1 MESELPYIYCP
12 FPSRTNPH
20 VGHTRE
26 HLDEWTRRTGLVHR
40 ESARERFEHA
50 DFGAFVGM
58 VYPTANAEHL
68 DLVADWFVWL
78 FLVDD
83 QLDDGHLG
91 HTPER
96 VRDVVERMRAVVEGS
111 GPGPEGDKE
120 APAALVALADLW
132 ERTIPQAAPH
142 WRTRF
147 AWHLMRYLTT
157 ATTWEAGNR
166 AEGVVPAEATY
177 IANRR
182 HTGAIHV
189 CMDLIEI
196 VTGTGAPESVHN
208 DARFITALEASCN
221 VVCWAND
228 VYSYEKEQ
236 VLGEIHNLVHLVRHH
251 RGYGKQQALE
261 HVCAEIATE
270 TRRFLAAEA
279 ELLSL
284 HPDLGGLLVP
294 YLDGMRSWM
303 RGNLDWSRQTPRYN
317 PAEVG
322 QYAEPEAYLEESVLG
337 VGGEATEPGAG
348 VPRQAPGGA
357 RHDTAGERLR
367 AGHGPR

>member
-1 MESELPYIYCP
+1 MTGEDPDPPVESELPDIYCP
-12 FPSRTNPH
+12 FPQRTNPH

-26 HLDEWTRRTGLVHR
+26 HLDSWTRSTGLVHR
-40 ESARERFEHA
+40 ESARERFEQA
-50 DFGAFVGM
+50 DFAAFVGM
-58 VYPTANAEHL
+58 VHPTADPGQL

-91 HTPER
+91 RDPER
-96 VRDVVERMRAVVEGS
+96 VRHVVARMRAVVDGTAPDPE
-111 GPGPEGDKE
+111 PGEDLPR
-120 APAALVALADLW
+120 AVVALTDLW
-132 ERTIPQAAPH
+132 ERTVPDVPPH

-147 AWHLMRYLTT
+147 AFHLVAYLTT

-166 AEGVVPAEATY
+166 ADGVVPSEETY
-177 IANRR
+177 IAKRR

-196 VTGTGAPESVHN
+196 VAGIEAPASIHN
-208 DARFITALEASCN
+208 DPRFITALEAACN

-251 RGYGKQQALE
+251 RGLGEQEALDL
-261 HVCAEIATE
+261 VAERIATE
-270 TRRFLAAEA
+270 TERFLTAED
-279 ELLSL
+279 ELLELYPQLS
-284 HPDLGGLLVP
+284 GLLVP

-303 RGNLDWSRQTPRYN
+303 RGNLDWSMRTPRYN
-317 PAEVG
+317 PADVSQYEEPG
-322 QYAEPEAYLEESVLG
+322 QYLEEAVLG
-337 VGGEATEPGAG
+337 IAA
-348 VPRQAPGGA
+348 
-357 RHDTAGERLR
+357 DR
-367 AGHGPR
+367 AGHARG

>member
-1 MESELPYIYCP
+1 MESELPDIYCP
-12 FPSRTNPH
+12 FPQRTNPH
-20 VGHTRE
+20 VGHTRA
-26 HLDEWTRRTGLVHR
+26 HLDEWTRNTGLVHR
-40 ESARERFEHA
+40 DSARDRFIQA

-58 VYPTANAEHL
+58 VYPTADSKHL

-91 HTPER
+91 RSPER
-96 VRDVVERMRAVVEGS
+96 VRDVVDLMRTVIEADT
-111 GPGPEGDKE
+111 PGALPDGQL
-120 APAALVALADLW
+120 PAAVVALADLW
-132 ERTIPQAAPH
+132 KRTTPSAAAH

-147 AWHLMRYLTT
+147 GWHLTTYLTT

-166 AEGVVPAEATY
+166 AAGVVPSEETY
-177 IANRR
+177 IAKRR

-196 VTGTGAPESVHN
+196 VAGIEAPESIHN
-208 DARFITALEASCN
+208 DSRFITALEASCN

-251 RGYGKQQALE
+251 RGYGERQALE
-261 HVCAEIATE
+261 HVCAEITTE
-270 TRRFLAAEA
+270 TKRFLAAEA
-279 ELLSL
+279 ELLAAYPQLSWML
-284 HPDLGGLLVP
+284 TP

-303 RGNLDWSRQTPRYN
+303 RGNLDWSRETPRYN
-317 PAEVG
+317 PADVS
-322 QYAEPEAYLEESVLG
+322 QYEEPEEYLEATVLG
-337 VGGEATEPGAG
+337 V
-348 VPRQAPGGA
+348 VP
-357 RHDTAGERLR
+357 D
-367 AGHGPR
+367 

>member
-1 MESELPYIYCP
+1 MESELPDIYCP
-12 FPSRTNPH
+12 FPQRTNPH
-20 VGHTRE
+20 VGHTRV
-26 HLDEWTRRTGLVHR
+26 HLDTWIRNTGLVHR
-40 ESARERFEHA
+40 DSARDRFEQA

-58 VYPTANAEHL
+58 VHPTADSKSL

-91 HTPER
+91 RSPER
-96 VRDVVERMRAVVEGS
+96 VRDVVASMRSVIEGAGTGTMPDEDLPAAVV
-111 GPGPEGDKE
+111 
-120 APAALVALADLW
+120 ALVDLW
-132 ERTIPQAAPH
+132 ERTTPSAPAH

-147 AWHLMRYLTT
+147 GRHLTTYLTT
-157 ATTWEAGNR
+157 ATTWETGNR
-166 AEGVVPAEATY
+166 AAGVVPSEEAY
-177 IANRR
+177 IAKRR

-196 VTGTGAPESVHN
+196 VAGIEAPESIHD

-270 TRRFLAAEA
+270 TKRFLTAET
-279 ELLSL
+279 ELLAAYPQLSW
-284 HPDLGGLLVP
+284 LLTP

-303 RGNLDWSRQTPRYN
+303 RGNLDWSQQTPRYN
-317 PAEVG
+317 PADVS
-322 QYAEPEAYLEESVLG
+322 QYDEPEEYLEATVLG
-337 VGGEATEPGAG
+337 V
-348 VPRQAPGGA
+348 A
-357 RHDTAGERLR
+357 RN
-367 AGHGPR
+367 

>member
-1 MESELPYIYCP
+1 MDSELPDIYCP
-12 FPSRTNPH
+12 FPQRTNPH
-20 VGHTRE
+20 VAHTRS
-26 HLDEWTRRTGLVHR
+26 HLDAWIRNTGLVHR
-40 ESARERFEHA
+40 DSAMERFEQA

-58 VYPTANAEHL
+58 VYPTADAERL

-91 HTPER
+91 RSPER
-96 VRDVVERMRAVVEGS
+96 VRDVVAVMRSVIEGKGTGTTPDEELPAAVV
-111 GPGPEGDKE
+111 
-120 APAALVALADLW
+120 ALVDLW
-132 ERTIPQAAPH
+132 ERTTPNAAAH
-142 WRTRF
+142 WRARF
-147 AWHLMRYLTT
+147 GWHLTEYLTT
-157 ATTWEAGNR
+157 TTTWEAGNR
-166 AEGVVPAEATY
+166 AAGVVPSEETY
-177 IANRR
+177 IARRR

-196 VTGTGAPESVHN
+196 VAGIEAPESIHN
-208 DARFITALEASCN
+208 DSRFITALEASCN

-251 RGYGKQQALE
+251 RGYDKRKALE
-261 HVCAEIATE
+261 HVCAETDRE

-279 ELLSL
+279 ELLSSYPQL
-284 HPDLGGLLVP
+284 SGILLP

-317 PAEVG
+317 PADVG
-322 QYAEPEAYLEESVLG
+322 QYEEPEEYLEATVLG
-337 VGGEATEPGAG
+337 V
-348 VPRQAPGGA
+348 A
-357 RHDTAGERLR
+357 RD
-367 AGHGPR
+367 

>member
-1 MESELPYIYCP
+1 MLTTSAAGTTGEDHDPPVESELPDIYCP
-12 FPSRTNPH
+12 FPQRTNPH
-20 VGHTRE
+20 VAHVRE
-26 HLDEWTRRTGLVHR
+26 HLDSWTRNTGLVHR
-40 ESARERFEHA
+40 DSARDRFEQA

-58 VYPTANAEHL
+58 VYPTADSENL

-91 HTPER
+91 RSPDR
-96 VRDVVERMRAVVEGS
+96 VRSVVEVMRSVVEG
-111 GPGPEGDKE
+111 GARPVTEGL
-120 APAALVALADLW
+120 PAAVVALVDLW
-132 ERTIPQAAPH
+132 ERTVPAAAPQ
-142 WRTRF
+142 WRRRF
-147 AWHLMRYLTT
+147 TYHLMTYLTT

-166 AEGVVPAEATY
+166 AAGVVPDEATY
-177 IANRR
+177 IEKRR

-196 VTGTGAPESVHN
+196 VAGIEAPESIHN
-208 DARFITALEASCN
+208 DPRFITALEASCN

-251 RGYGKQQALE
+251 RGYGKQESLD

-270 TRRFLAAEA
+270 TERFLTAEA
-279 ELLSL
+279 ELLAAYPQL
-284 HPDLGGLLVP
+284 DWMLEP

-317 PAEVG
+317 PADVS
-322 QYAEPEAYLEESVLG
+322 QYKEPEQYLEATVLG
-337 VGGEATEPGAG
+337 VP
-348 VPRQAPGGA
+348 Q
-357 RHDTAGERLR
+357 D
-367 AGHGPR
+367 

>member
-1 MESELPYIYCP
+1 MESELPDIYCP
-12 FPSRTNPH
+12 FPQRTNPH
-20 VGHTRE
+20 VGHTRV
-26 HLDEWTRRTGLVHR
+26 HLDSWIRNTGLVHR
-40 ESARERFEHA
+40 DSARERFDQA

-58 VYPTANAEHL
+58 VYPNAGSKNL

-91 HTPER
+91 RSPER
-96 VRDVVERMRAVVEGS
+96 VRDVVAVMRSVIEGTGTGTLPDEDLPAAVV
-111 GPGPEGDKE
+111 
-120 APAALVALADLW
+120 ALVDLW
-132 ERTIPQAAPH
+132 ERTTPTAAAH

-147 AWHLMRYLTT
+147 GWHLTTYLTT

-166 AEGVVPAEATY
+166 AAGVVPSEETY
-177 IANRR
+177 IAKRR

-196 VTGTGAPESVHN
+196 VAGIEAPESIHN
-208 DARFITALEASCN
+208 DSRFIAALEASCN

-236 VLGEIHNLVHLVRHH
+236 MLGEIHNLVHLVRHH

-270 TRRFLAAEA
+270 TERFLTAEA
-279 ELLSL
+279 ELLAAYPQLSWML
-284 HPDLGGLLVP
+284 AP

-317 PAEVG
+317 PADVS
-322 QYAEPEAYLEESVLG
+322 QYEEPEEYLEATVLG
-337 VGGEATEPGAG
+337 VAQG
-348 VPRQAPGGA
+348 
-357 RHDTAGERLR
+357 
-367 AGHGPR
+367 

>member
-1 MESELPYIYCP
+1 MLTTSVAGTTGEDHDPPVESELPDIYCP
-12 FPSRTNPH
+12 FPQRTNPH
-20 VGHTRE
+20 VGHVRE
-26 HLDEWTRRTGLVHR
+26 HLDSWTRNTGLVHR
-40 ESARERFEHA
+40 DSARDRFEQA

-58 VYPTANAEHL
+58 VYPTADSENL

-91 HTPER
+91 RSPDR
-96 VRDVVERMRAVVEGS
+96 VRSVVEVMRSVVERGARPADEGLLTAVV
-111 GPGPEGDKE
+111 
-120 APAALVALADLW
+120 ALVDLW
-132 ERTIPQAAPH
+132 ERTVPAAAPQ
-142 WRTRF
+142 WRRRF
-147 AWHLMRYLTT
+147 TYHLMKYLTT

-166 AEGVVPAEATY
+166 ADGVVPAEATY
-177 IANRR
+177 IEKRR

-196 VTGTGAPESVHN
+196 VAGIEAPESIHN
-208 DARFITALEASCN
+208 DPRFITALEASCN

-251 RGYGKQQALE
+251 RGYGKQESLD

-270 TRRFLAAEA
+270 TERFLSAEA
-279 ELLSL
+279 ELLAAY
-284 HPDLGGLLVP
+284 PQLGWMLEP

-317 PAEVG
+317 PADVS
-322 QYAEPEAYLEESVLG
+322 QYKEPEQYLEATVLG
-337 VGGEATEPGAG
+337 VP
-348 VPRQAPGGA
+348 Q
-357 RHDTAGERLR
+357 D
-367 AGHGPR
+367 

>member
-1 MESELPYIYCP
+1 MESELPDIYCP
-12 FPSRTNPH
+12 FPQRTNPH
-20 VGHTRE
+20 VGHTRV
-26 HLDEWTRRTGLVHR
+26 HLDSWIRNTGLVHR
-40 ESARERFEHA
+40 DSAMKRFEQA

-58 VYPTANAEHL
+58 VYPTADSKNL

-91 HTPER
+91 RSPER
-96 VRDVVERMRAVVEGS
+96 VRDVVAVMCSVIEGKGTGTPPDEELPAAVV
-111 GPGPEGDKE
+111 
-120 APAALVALADLW
+120 ALVDLW
-132 ERTIPQAAPH
+132 ERTIPTAAAH

-147 AWHLMRYLTT
+147 GWHLTTYLTT
-157 ATTWEAGNR
+157 TTTWEAGNR
-166 AEGVVPAEATY
+166 AADVVPSEETY
-177 IANRR
+177 IAKRR

-196 VTGTGAPESVHN
+196 VAGIEAPESIHN
-208 DARFITALEASCN
+208 DSRFITALEASCN

-270 TRRFLAAEA
+270 TERFLTAEA
-279 ELLSL
+279 ELLTAYPQLSWML
-284 HPDLGGLLVP
+284 TP

-317 PAEVG
+317 PADVS
-322 QYAEPEAYLEESVLG
+322 QYTAPEQYLESTVLG
-337 VGGEATEPGAG
+337 T
-348 VPRQAPGGA
+348 A
-357 RHDTAGERLR
+357 RD
-367 AGHGPR
+367 

>member
-1 MESELPYIYCP
+1 MESELPDIYCP
-12 FPSRTNPH
+12 FPQRSNPH

-26 HLDEWTRRTGLVHR
+26 HLAAWTRRTGLVHR
-40 ESARERFEHA
+40 ESARKRFEEA

-58 VYPTANAEHL
+58 VYPTADSEDL

-91 HTPER
+91 RSPER
-96 VRDVVERMRAVVEGS
+96 VRDVVARMRAVVEG
-111 GPGPEGDKE
+111 GAPTPLPGEE
-120 APAALVALADLW
+120 LPAAVVALLDLW
-132 ERTIPQAAPH
+132 ERTVVRAAPH

-147 AWHLMRYLTT
+147 AWHLMTYLTT

-166 AEGVVPAEATY
+166 ADGVVPSEAAY
-177 IANRR
+177 ITNRR

-196 VTGTGAPESVHN
+196 VAGIEAPESIHN
-208 DARFITALEASCN
+208 DPRFITALEASCN

-251 RGYGKQQALE
+251 RGYGEQQALD
-261 HVCAEIATE
+261 HVCAEIAAETE
-270 TRRFLAAEA
+270 RFFTAED
-279 ELLSL
+279 ELIEMYPQLS
-284 HPDLGGLLVP
+284 DMLVP

-317 PAEVG
+317 PADVS
-322 QYAEPEAYLEESVLG
+322 QYEEPGAYLEETVLG
-337 VGGEATEPGAG
+337 VA
-348 VPRQAPGGA
+348 V
-357 RHDTAGERLR
+357 DR
-367 AGHGPR
+367 AGHGGARS

>member
-1 MESELPYIYCP
+1 MESELPDIYCP
-12 FPSRTNPH
+12 FPQRSNPH
-20 VGHTRE
+20 VSHTRE
-26 HLDEWTRRTGLVHR
+26 HLDAWTRRTGLVHR
-40 ESARERFEHA
+40 ESARRRFQQA

-58 VYPTANAEHL
+58 VHPTANSEHL

-91 HTPER
+91 RSPDR
-96 VRDVVERMRAVVEGS
+96 VRDVVERMRAVVEGRA
-111 GPGPEGDKE
+111 PAPAPDEE
-120 APAALVALADLW
+120 TPAALVALADLW
-132 ERTIPQAAPH
+132 ERTVPQAAAH

-147 AWHLMRYLTT
+147 TWHLMTYLTT

-166 AEGVVPAEATY
+166 ADGIVPSETVY
-177 IANRR
+177 IAKRR

-196 VTGTGAPESVHN
+196 VAGIGAPESIHN

-251 RGYGKQQALE
+251 RGYGERQALE
-261 HVCAEIATE
+261 HVCEEIAAETE
-270 TRRFLAAEA
+270 RFLGAER
-279 ELLSL
+279 ELLGR
-284 HPDLGGLLVP
+284 HPELEDLLVP

-317 PAEVG
+317 PADVS
-322 QYAEPEAYLEESVLG
+322 QYAEPGTYLEESVLG
-337 VGGEATEPGAG
+337 VSDTHARLGAG
-348 VPRQAPGGA
+348 NG
-357 RHDTAGERLR
+357 L
-367 AGHGPR
+367 

>member
-1 MESELPYIYCP
+1 MENELPDIYCP
-12 FPSRTNPH
+12 FPQQTNPH
-20 VGHTRE
+20 VAHTRA
-26 HLDEWTRRTGLVHR
+26 HLDSWTRSTGLVHR
-40 ESARERFEHA
+40 DSARERFEQA

-58 VYPTANAEHL
+58 VYPTANAENL

-91 HTPER
+91 RSPDR
-96 VRDVVERMRAVVEGS
+96 VRDVVALMRAVVQGTGA
-111 GPGPEGDKE
+111 GPLPDEE
-120 APAALVALADLW
+120 LPAAVVALTDLW
-132 ERTIPQAAPH
+132 ERTTPNAAAH
-142 WRTRF
+142 WLRRF
-147 AWHLMRYLTT
+147 AWHLITYLTT

-166 AEGVVPAEATY
+166 AEGVVPSEETY
-177 IANRR
+177 IAKRR

-196 VTGTGAPESVHN
+196 VAGIQAPESIHN
-208 DARFITALEASCN
+208 DPRFIVALEASCN

-261 HVCAEIATE
+261 HVCAEIARETE
-270 TRRFLAAEA
+270 RFLAAEA
-279 ELLSL
+279 ELVTAYPLLS
-284 HPDLGGLLVP
+284 GMLVP
-294 YLDGMRSWM
+294 YLNGMRSWM

-317 PAEVG
+317 PADVS
-322 QYAEPEAYLEESVLG
+322 QYKEPQQYLEPTVLG
-337 VGGEATEPGAG
+337 L
-348 VPRQAPGGA
+348 RQ
-357 RHDTAGERLR
+357 D
-367 AGHGPR
+367 

>member
-1 MESELPYIYCP
+1 MESELPDIYCP
-12 FPSRTNPH
+12 FPQRTNLN
-20 VGHTRE
+20 VGHTRV
-26 HLDEWTRRTGLVHR
+26 HLDEWTRNTGLVHR
-40 ESARERFEHA
+40 DSARDRFVQA

-58 VYPTANAEHL
+58 VYPTADGKNL

-91 HTPER
+91 RSPER
-96 VRDVVERMRAVVEGS
+96 VRDVVELMRAVIEDDV
-111 GPGPEGDKE
+111 PGTLPAGQL
-120 APAALVALADLW
+120 PAAVVALADLW
-132 ERTIPQAAPH
+132 ERTTPAAAPH

-147 AWHLMRYLTT
+147 GWHLTTYLRTT
-157 ATTWEAGNR
+157 TTWEAGNR
-166 AEGVVPAEATY
+166 AAGVVPSEETY
-177 IANRR
+177 IAKRR

-196 VTGTGAPESVHN
+196 VAGIEAPESIHN
-208 DARFITALEASCN
+208 DSRFITALEASCN

-251 RGYGKQQALE
+251 RGYGEREALE
-261 HVCAEIATE
+261 HVCARITAETE
-270 TRRFLAAEA
+270 RFLSAES
-279 ELLSL
+279 ELLSAYPQRSWML
-284 HPDLGGLLVP
+284 SP

-317 PAEVG
+317 PADVS
-322 QYAEPEAYLEESVLG
+322 QYKEPEEYLEATVLG
-337 VGGEATEPGAG
+337 V
-348 VPRQAPGGA
+348 VR
-357 RHDTAGERLR
+357 D
-367 AGHGPR
+367 

>member
-1 MESELPYIYCP
+1 MDSELPDIYCP
-12 FPSRTNPH
+12 FPQRTNPH
-20 VGHTRE
+20 VPHTRA
-26 HLDEWTRRTGLVHR
+26 HLNAWIRNTGLVHR
-40 ESARERFEHA
+40 DSARERFEQA

-58 VYPTANAEHL
+58 VYPTADAEKL

-91 HTPER
+91 RSPER
-96 VRDVVERMRAVVEGS
+96 VRDVVAMMRSVIDGAGAAPSGELPAAVV
-111 GPGPEGDKE
+111 
-120 APAALVALADLW
+120 ALVDLW
-132 ERTIPQAAPH
+132 ERTTPQTAAH
-142 WRTRF
+142 WRARF
-147 AWHLMRYLTT
+147 CWHLTKYLTT
-157 ATTWEAGNR
+157 TTTWEAGNR
-166 AEGVVPAEATY
+166 AAGVVPSEETY
-177 IANRR
+177 IAQRR

-196 VTGTGAPESVHN
+196 VAGIEAPESIHN
-208 DARFITALEASCN
+208 DSRFITALEAACN

-251 RGYGKQQALE
+251 RGYGKHQALE
-261 HVCAEIATE
+261 HVCAETDRE

-279 ELLSL
+279 ELLSSYPQL
-284 HPDLGGLLVP
+284 SGMLLP

-317 PAEVG
+317 PADVG
-322 QYAEPEAYLEESVLG
+322 QYEAPEQYLEATVLG
-337 VGGEATEPGAG
+337 VAK
-348 VPRQAPGGA
+348 
-357 RHDTAGERLR
+357 D
-367 AGHGPR
+367 

>member
-1 MESELPYIYCP
+1 MESELPDIYCP
-12 FPSRTNPH
+12 FPQRSNPH
-20 VGHTRE
+20 VDHTRE
-26 HLDEWTRRTGLVHR
+26 HLDTWTRRTGLVHR
-40 ESARERFEHA
+40 ESARQRFEQA

-58 VYPTANAEHL
+58 VYPTADGEHL

-83 QLDDGHLG
+83 QLDDGDLG
-91 HTPER
+91 RSPER
-96 VRDVVERMRAVVEGS
+96 VRDVVERMRAVVEDGA
-111 GPGPEGDKE
+111 PGPRPDEE

-132 ERTIPQAAPH
+132 ERTIPRAAPH
-142 WRTRF
+142 WRARF
-147 AWHLMRYLTT
+147 TWHLMTYLTT

-166 AEGVVPAEATY
+166 AAGIVPSEAAYT
-177 IANRR
+177 AGRR

-196 VTGTGAPESVHN
+196 VAGVEAPESVHN

-270 TRRFLAAEA
+270 TTRFLTAEG
-279 ELLSL
+279 ELLAL
-284 HPDLGGLLVP
+284 YPELAGLLVP

-317 PAEVG
+317 PADVS
-322 QYAEPEAYLEESVLG
+322 QYAEPDAYLEESVLG
-337 VGGEATEPGAG
+337 VSADAAQPGTDGAPTVLDHARPDAAGARLGAG
-348 VPRQAPGGA
+348 NGIR
-357 RHDTAGERLR
+357 
-367 AGHGPR
+367 

>member
-1 MESELPYIYCP
+1 MESELPDIYCP
-12 FPSRTNPH
+12 FPQRSNPH
-20 VGHTRE
+20 VAHTRA

-40 ESARERFEHA
+40 ESARARFEQA
-50 DFGAFVGM
+50 DFGSFVGM
-58 VYPTANAEHL
+58 VHPTASPEHL

-91 HTPER
+91 RNPER
-96 VRDVVERMRAVVEGS
+96 VRDVVARMRAVVEGTAPRVP
-111 GPGPEGDKE
+111 PGEE

-132 ERTIPQAAPH
+132 ERTVPRAAPH

-147 AWHLMRYLTT
+147 TGHLMTYLTMT
-157 ATTWEAGNR
+157 TTWEAGNR
-166 AEGVVPAEATY
+166 ATGAVPSEAAY
-177 IANRR
+177 ISKRR

-196 VTGTGAPESVHN
+196 VAGIQAPEAVHG
-208 DARFITALEASCN
+208 DPRFVTALEASCN

-236 VLGEIHNLVHLVRHH
+236 MLGEIHNLVHLVRHH
-251 RGYGKQQALE
+251 RGYDERQALE
-261 HVCAEIATE
+261 HVCAAIATE
-270 TRRFLAAEA
+270 TERFLTAED
-279 ELLSL
+279 ELLEVFPQL
-284 HPDLGGLLVP
+284 TRTLVP

-317 PAEVG
+317 PAAVS
-322 QYAEPEAYLEESVLG
+322 QYAAPGEYLEETVLG
-337 VGGEATEPGAG
+337 VATDSA
-348 VPRQAPGGA
+348 VAAPRTG
-357 RHDTAGERLR
+357 D
-367 AGHGPR
+367 

>member
-1 MESELPYIYCP
+1 VDSELPDIYCP
-12 FPSRTNPH
+12 FPQRTNPH
-20 VGHTRE
+20 VGHVRA
-26 HLDEWTRRTGLVHR
+26 HLDTWTRNTGLVHGD
-40 ESARERFEHA
+40 SARERFEQA

-58 VYPTANAEHL
+58 VYPTADAEGL

-91 HTPER
+91 RSPER
-96 VRDVVERMRAVVEGS
+96 VRDVVALMRSVIEGRGTGGVPDEELPSAVV
-111 GPGPEGDKE
+111 
-120 APAALVALADLW
+120 ALVDLW
-132 ERTIPQAAPH
+132 DRTTPRAAAH

-147 AWHLMRYLTT
+147 GWHLTKYLTT
-157 ATTWEAGNR
+157 TTTWEAGNR
-166 AEGVVPAEATY
+166 ATGAVPSEESY
-177 IANRR
+177 ISHRR

-196 VTGTGAPESVHN
+196 VAGIEAPESIHN

-251 RGYGKQQALE
+251 RGHGKQQALE
-261 HVCAEIATE
+261 HVCAETDRE

-279 ELLSL
+279 ELLSAYPQL
-284 HPDLGGLLVP
+284 SGVLLP

-303 RGNLDWSRQTPRYN
+303 RGNLDWSRETPRYN
-317 PAEVG
+317 PAEVS
-322 QYAEPEAYLEESVLG
+322 QYERPEQYLEATVLG
-337 VGGEATEPGAG
+337 V
-348 VPRQAPGGA
+348 A
-357 RHDTAGERLR
+357 RN
-367 AGHGPR
+367 

>member
-1 MESELPYIYCP
+1 MESELPDIYCP
-12 FPSRTNPH
+12 FPQRTSPH
-20 VGHTRE
+20 VGLTRG
-26 HLDEWTRRTGLVHR
+26 HLDIWTRRTGLVHR
-40 ESARERFEHA
+40 ASARRRFEQA

-58 VYPTANAEHL
+58 VYPTASSEHL

-91 HTPER
+91 RSPDR
-96 VRDVVERMRAVVEGS
+96 VREVVARMRSVVDGTVPVPLPDEE
-111 GPGPEGDKE
+111 P
-120 APAALVALADLW
+120 PAAVVALADLW
-132 ERTIPQAAPH
+132 ERTIPGAAPH

-147 AWHLMRYLTT
+147 AWHLITYLTT

-166 AEGVVPAEATY
+166 ADDVVPSEETY
-177 IANRR
+177 IAKRR

-196 VTGTGAPESVHN
+196 VAGIEAPESIHN
-208 DARFITALEASCN
+208 DPRFITALEASCN

-251 RGYGKQQALE
+251 RGFGKQQALD
-261 HVCAEIATE
+261 HVCARIATE
-270 TRRFLAAEA
+270 TERFLAAED
-279 ELLSL
+279 ELLEMYPQLSAM
-284 HPDLGGLLVP
+284 LVP

-317 PAEVG
+317 HDDVS
-322 QYAEPEAYLEESVLG
+322 QYRQPQEYLEETVLG
-337 VGGEATEPGAG
+337 VAAAGQAARGA
-348 VPRQAPGGA
+348 A
-357 RHDTAGERLR
+357 E
-367 AGHGPR
+367 GHQG

>member
-1 MESELPYIYCP
+1 MESELPDIYCP
-12 FPSRTNPH
+12 FPQRMNPH
-20 VGHTRE
+20 VAHVRE
-26 HLDEWTRRTGLVHR
+26 HLDSWTRNTGLVHR
-40 ESARERFEHA
+40 DSARDRFEQA

-58 VYPTANAEHL
+58 VYPTADSENL

-91 HTPER
+91 RSPDR
-96 VRDVVERMRAVVEGS
+96 VRSVVEVMRSVVEG
-111 GPGPEGDKE
+111 G
-120 APAALVALADLW
+120 ARPAAEGLPAAVVALVDLW
-132 ERTIPQAAPH
+132 ERTVPAAAPR
-142 WRTRF
+142 WRRRF
-147 AWHLMRYLTT
+147 TYHLMTYLTT

-166 AEGVVPAEATY
+166 AAGVVPAEATY
-177 IANRR
+177 IEKRR

-196 VTGTGAPESVHN
+196 VAGIEAPESIHN
-208 DARFITALEASCN
+208 DPRFITALEASCN

-251 RGYGKQQALE
+251 RGYGKQESLD

-270 TRRFLAAEA
+270 TERFLTAEA
-279 ELLSL
+279 ELLAAYPQL
-284 HPDLGGLLVP
+284 DWMLEP

-317 PAEVG
+317 PADVS
-322 QYAEPEAYLEESVLG
+322 QYKEPEQYLEATVLG
-337 VGGEATEPGAG
+337 VP
-348 VPRQAPGGA
+348 Q
-357 RHDTAGERLR
+357 D
-367 AGHGPR
+367 

>member
-1 MESELPYIYCP
+1 MENELPDIFCP
-12 FPSRTNPH
+12 FPQRSNPY

-26 HLDEWTRRTGLVHR
+26 HLDTWIRRTGLVHR
-40 ESARERFEHA
+40 ESARQRFEQA

-58 VYPTANAEHL
+58 VYPTANSEHL

-91 HTPER
+91 RSPER
-96 VRDVVERMRAVVEGS
+96 VRDVVEQMRAVVEGTAQR
-111 GPGPEGDKE
+111 PGPDEE
-120 APAALVALADLW
+120 APAALIALFDLW
-132 ERTIPQAAPH
+132 DRTIPQAAPH

-147 AWHLMRYLTT
+147 AWHLMMYLTT
-157 ATTWEAGNR
+157 TTTWEAGNR
-166 AEGVVPAEATY
+166 ANGIVPSEATY
-177 IANRR
+177 IARRR

-196 VTGTGAPESVHN
+196 VAGVEAPEWVHN
-208 DARFITALEASCN
+208 DPRFITALEASCN

-251 RGYGKQQALE
+251 RGYGERQALE
-261 HVCAEIATE
+261 HVCDEIATE
-270 TRRFLAAEA
+270 TERFLTAEE
-279 ELLSL
+279 ELLDMYPRLSAV
-284 HPDLGGLLVP
+284 LVP

-303 RGNLDWSRQTPRYN
+303 KGNLDWSRQTPRYN
-317 PAEVG
+317 PADVS
-322 QYAEPEAYLEESVLG
+322 QYAEPGAYLEETVFGVGADGAGRVAGTDSVLK
-337 VGGEATEPGAG
+337 
-348 VPRQAPGGA
+348 
-357 RHDTAGERLR
+357 
-367 AGHGPR
+367 

>member
-1 MESELPYIYCP
+1 MENELPDIYCP
-12 FPSRTNPH
+12 FPQRTNPH
-20 VGHTRE
+20 VAHTRE
-26 HLDEWTRRTGLVHR
+26 HLDHWTRNTGLVHR
-40 ESARERFEHA
+40 DSARERFEQA

-58 VYPTANAEHL
+58 VYPTANEPNL

-83 QLDDGHLG
+83 QLDDGYLG
-91 HTPER
+91 RSPER
-96 VRDVVERMRAVVEGS
+96 VRDVVTLMRSVVEGTGT
-111 GPGPEGDKE
+111 GPLPDEDL
-120 APAALVALADLW
+120 PAAVVALADLW
-132 ERTIPQAAPH
+132 ERTTPNAAAH
-142 WRTRF
+142 WLRRF
-147 AWHLMRYLTT
+147 AWHLVTYLTT

-166 AEGVVPAEATY
+166 ADGVVPSEETY
-177 IANRR
+177 IAKRR

-196 VTGTGAPESVHN
+196 VAGIEAPESIHN
-208 DARFITALEASCN
+208 DPRFIVAVEASCN

-270 TRRFLAAEA
+270 TERFLAAEA
-279 ELLSL
+279 ELLMAYPQLS
-284 HPDLGGLLVP
+284 GMLLP

-317 PAEVG
+317 PADVS
-322 QYAEPEAYLEESVLG
+322 QYKAPEQYLEATVLG
-337 VGGEATEPGAG
+337 IGPEPADCGAEG
-348 VPRQAPGGA
+348 RV
-357 RHDTAGERLR
+357 D
-367 AGHGPR
+367 

>member
-1 MESELPYIYCP
+1 MENELPEIYCP
-12 FPSRTNPH
+12 FPQRTNPH
-20 VGHTRE
+20 VAHTRE
-26 HLDEWTRRTGLVHR
+26 HLDNWTRNTGLVHR
-40 ESARERFEHA
+40 DSARERFEQA

-58 VYPTANAEHL
+58 VYPTANEHNL

-83 QLDDGHLG
+83 QLDDGYLG
-91 HTPER
+91 RSPER
-96 VRDVVERMRAVVEGS
+96 VRDVVTLMRSVVEGTRT
-111 GPGPEGDKE
+111 GPLPDEDL
-120 APAALVALADLW
+120 PAAVVALADLW
-132 ERTIPQAAPH
+132 ERTTPNAAAH
-142 WRTRF
+142 WLRRF
-147 AWHLMRYLTT
+147 AWHLVTYLTT

-166 AEGVVPAEATY
+166 ADGVVPSEETY
-177 IANRR
+177 IAKRR

-196 VTGTGAPESVHN
+196 VAGIEAPESIHN
-208 DARFITALEASCN
+208 DPRFIVAVETSCN

-261 HVCAEIATE
+261 HVCVEIATE
-270 TRRFLAAEA
+270 TDRFLAAEA
-279 ELLSL
+279 ELLMAYPQLS
-284 HPDLGGLLVP
+284 GMLLP

-317 PAEVG
+317 PADVS
-322 QYAEPEAYLEESVLG
+322 QYKAPEQYLEATVLG
-337 VGGEATEPGAG
+337 IGPEPADCGAEG
-348 VPRQAPGGA
+348 RV
-357 RHDTAGERLR
+357 D
-367 AGHGPR
+367 

>member
-1 MESELPYIYCP
+1 MVTTSVIRTTGEDHDPPVESELPDIYCP
-12 FPSRTNPH
+12 FPQRTNPH
-20 VGHTRE
+20 VGHVRA
-26 HLDEWTRRTGLVHR
+26 HLDSWTRNTGLVHR
-40 ESARERFEHA
+40 DSARERFEQA

-58 VYPTANAEHL
+58 VYPTADSKNL

-91 HTPER
+91 RSPDR
-96 VRDVVERMRAVVEGS
+96 VRSVVELMRCVVDGSGTPADEELPAAVV
-111 GPGPEGDKE
+111 
-120 APAALVALADLW
+120 ALVDLW
-132 ERTIPQAAPH
+132 ERTVPAAAPQ
-142 WRTRF
+142 WRRRF
-147 AWHLMRYLTT
+147 TYHLMKYLTT

-166 AEGVVPAEATY
+166 ADGVVPPEATY
-177 IANRR
+177 IEKRR

-196 VTGTGAPESVHN
+196 VAGIEAPESIHN
-208 DARFITALEASCN
+208 DPRFIIALEASCN

-251 RGYGKQQALE
+251 RGYGKQQSLD
-261 HVCAEIATE
+261 HVCAEIAAETE
-270 TRRFLAAEA
+270 RFLAAEA
-279 ELLSL
+279 ELLTAYPQL
-284 HPDLGGLLVP
+284 NWMLKP

-317 PAEVG
+317 PADVS
-322 QYAEPEAYLEESVLG
+322 QYKEPEQYLEATVLG
-337 VGGEATEPGAG
+337 V
-348 VPRQAPGGA
+348 RQS
-357 RHDTAGERLR
+357 
-367 AGHGPR
+367 

>member
-1 MESELPYIYCP
+1 MENELPDIFCP
-12 FPSRTNPH
+12 FPQRSNPY

-26 HLDEWTRRTGLVHR
+26 HLSTWIRQTGLVHR
-40 ESARERFEHA
+40 ESARERFEQA

-58 VYPTANAEHL
+58 VYPTADSEHL

-91 HTPER
+91 RSPER
-96 VRDVVERMRAVVEGS
+96 VRDVVEQMRGVVEGT
-111 GPGPEGDKE
+111 GRRPGPDEG
-120 APAALVALADLW
+120 APAALIALFDLW
-132 ERTIPQAAPH
+132 DRTVPQAAPH

-147 AWHLMRYLTT
+147 AWHLMMYLTT
-157 ATTWEAGNR
+157 TTTWEAGNR
-166 AEGVVPAEATY
+166 ANGIVPSEATY
-177 IANRR
+177 IARRR

-196 VTGTGAPESVHN
+196 VAGVEAPEWVHN
-208 DARFITALEASCN
+208 DPRFITALEASCN

-251 RGYGKQQALE
+251 RGHGERQALE

-270 TRRFLAAEA
+270 TERFLTAEE
-279 ELLSL
+279 ELLDMYPRLSAV
-284 HPDLGGLLVP
+284 LVP

-303 RGNLDWSRQTPRYN
+303 KGNLDWSRQTPRYN
-317 PAEVG
+317 PADVS
-322 QYAEPEAYLEESVLG
+322 QYSEPGAYLEETVFGVGADGAGRVAGTDSVLN
-337 VGGEATEPGAG
+337 
-348 VPRQAPGGA
+348 
-357 RHDTAGERLR
+357 
-367 AGHGPR
+367 

>member
-1 MESELPYIYCP
+1 MESELPDIYCP
-12 FPSRTNPH
+12 FPQRTNPH
-20 VGHTRE
+20 VAHVRE
-26 HLDEWTRRTGLVHR
+26 HLDSWTRNTGLVHR
-40 ESARERFEHA
+40 DSARDRFEQA

-58 VYPTANAEHL
+58 VYPTADSENL

-91 HTPER
+91 RSPDR
-96 VRDVVERMRAVVEGS
+96 VRSVVEVMRSVVERGARPADEGLPAAVV
-111 GPGPEGDKE
+111 
-120 APAALVALADLW
+120 ALVDLW
-132 ERTIPQAAPH
+132 ERTVPAAAPQ
-142 WRTRF
+142 WRRRF
-147 AWHLMRYLTT
+147 TYHLMTYLTT

-166 AEGVVPAEATY
+166 ADGVVPAEATY
-177 IANRR
+177 IEKRR

-196 VTGTGAPESVHN
+196 VAGIEAPESIHN

-251 RGYGKQQALE
+251 RGYGKQESLD

-270 TRRFLAAEA
+270 TERFLTAEA
-279 ELLSL
+279 ELLAAYPQL
-284 HPDLGGLLVP
+284 DWMLEP

-317 PAEVG
+317 PADVS
-322 QYAEPEAYLEESVLG
+322 QYKEPEQYLEATVLG
-337 VGGEATEPGAG
+337 VP
-348 VPRQAPGGA
+348 Q
-357 RHDTAGERLR
+357 D
-367 AGHGPR
+367 